1 MKLKDLY
8 EYNKGIQDPN
18 SNASQSKDDDA
29 MEPMTP
35 EEEREAK
42 KSIKQFK
49 VAGINVTNPNM
60 MAKGLSNVTQGKKQ
74 TPQQVKQADPV
85 SGVLAKIISKKENK
99 PLKMKLMNIFKQVQQ
114 GDLEESTLAKKIL
127 RKLTGKKPL
136 TKIKKR
142 SKLLKEADPLLF
154 EINFNQ
160 RSVAQEALQADIRC
174 GFEAETFWFR
184 AEGGGRVDDIDN
196 MSVGDVEYEYGDL
209 PDQAYSDYNDWVME
223 KGIDE
228 YLPDII
234 ANWVEEN
241 RDEDWAIQDFMSSD
255 TAPTEEAVEEY
266 RDEFKEQDPT
276 EYENREEDGWDID
289 NWTRDLINTEYEAEY
304 EDFLYDVGQEEDQL
318 RDDAVAEAESDYSMD
333 EWISNDWYS
342 MSSFLDDY
350 GYDYPTEGGGVD
362 DVADIFNQWV
372 KNDSMFKAYPETG
385 EYGET
390 GTTDGW
396 AVETDSS
403 IDPDEGA
410 GAELIS
416 PVYDTPADML
426 KDMKSL
432 FDWNDQEEEFGT
444 NNSTGLHVTMSWQ
457 GEGRDEPNKLKMALL
472 VGDQYLLGEFDRL
485 KNSYTKSQYNI
496 LLKSAEG
503 MKRGDDASF
512 KRFENELE
520 KSISKDKFS
529 SINFKD
535 QKDRRSGNEL
545 IEFRIGGGANYNEK
559 MDLITKSVI
568 RYATVMKA
576 GYDDE
581 AFKKDY
587 VAAVSRLMRKSTE
600 IDPESR
606 RVKDAELDYVNDP
619 IIDIGKQLASKKEYF
634 DILDYL
640 NSSVKCYQAYQD
652 LSKPGA
658 DKKWKKSIEDF
669 RKGTGRDP
677 SWMGEAINEEEIT
690 GYIEPSRN
698 PPSVEAEEELERAQ
712 RDFVKALLQLAK
724 GFSEDTLRTSIS
736 AKSIGIFRKHAQKLK
751 MSDQDID
758 NLAKNNISF
767 SNIDGKDAQVISQ
780 VKKGIDALFKRDII
794 QVPDFLSQQQAE
806 RLIDGMWQFFQNED
820 AKENDKLEELA
831 NLIDNATMGIDA
843 REIRDILKQVSKS
856 VQKNDF
862 TRKIKGGGYDI
873 RSALIDP
880 GSMSNA
886 DDINKLEKF
895 LSKYTGYVHPTGKTH
910 HVNIRSDDDYHQ
922 VAQYTLVQKLRNRLD
937 YLNELEQSDEPKAM
951 SIQVNLIKLGIEFMN
966 SIEYKEEDESKG
978 DSRKL
983 LGIDA
988 EDSEYIKSKL
998 DAYLTDPDDF
1008 NFTPFYNDY
1017 VLDKMDGLSR
1027 FYGYKKRLGQ
1037 PEEFFKKPNIK
1048 KKIKNR
1054 FKAYKKF
1061 LDAFDKIFTDEGFQ
1075 DLKPEIAGK
1084 DQYDKLNKD
1093 FEKNVRDNSIA
1104 TLNIPSHSF
1113 AYIKKSYFDKLQ
1125 NLEKYGKDEIEQTL
1139 LQDRTHFFRTE
1150 GQNRTGIIYVIP
1162 AAHWSQVE
1170 DAVNGLEL
1178 IDTFEKSKNY
1188 FHTWRK
1194 QGYKNIISKFTNT
1207 YGVSFKNL
1215 IDPEG
1220 EYQSLDGKVQDFLKQ
1235 NNIEI
1240 TRIGDSRSGADGQE
1254 ELIDKNELKN
1264 PNSGEPINR
1273 GSANMWDQTT
1283 DDAEQKR
1290 FDAFDFSYYPDAVK
1304 DYVAQLMKSDKETNG
1319 SFQIA
1324 LDKVLQKIVDR
1335 KIDVDPSDLG
1345 RPMDRLARAAGVED
1359 MEGKSSNEIA
1369 SETNWTNLSDYLKIE
1384 RGVNDQ
1390 GVNLLKKVYNSFD
1403 GNHEWRPEPD
1413 PSVCCL
1419 PRWAAAVKASDEY
1432 IKDNYTVS
1440 AGNYFR
1446 KNVDG
1451 SKGDDVSS
1459 MYSNQSQEDKSDYE
1473 PEAPFESSYEKA
1485 GDNYFAF
1492 NSMME
1497 MGMQNYLSRNEVNKL
1512 VAFLN
1517 NPDNDEEFK
1526 EKSLARLRSHYVNGQ
1541 GAYDSFNKLL
1551 ADTRVEMQNE
1561 SVFDKFEKLPLQEQ
1575 LRIVNESDILEK
1587 WSQKYK
1593 KSINCSNPKGFSQK
1607 AHCAGKKK
1615 KNEQIAEQQE
1625 IPTLD
1630 ELKNDTM
1637 LRSINNV
1644 RTSYSKIAQ
1653 QPWFEEVY
1661 NRALEVLK
1669 TSNNKFEFRS
1679 LLHVLI
1685 KRQEELKQR
1694 KETRRQKRSQP
1705 SNLTK
1710 QQKDAWKDIITR
1722 DPMHP
1727 DYTSPFKKALARKM
1741 GEIPKEKQWKYGI
1754 VSKDFIPKD
1763 DLGESDFNYDSGK
1776 PSLSKEE
1783 QWAKFLAYRFMK
1795 NNQRRSVS
1803 DMEAIIRRQSPKD
1816 YDALM
1821 RLKNRFF
1828 AGDQDLKTEGKRIPR
1843 KKGQPAGSKK
1853 HSDLYT
1859 DENPKGTIHGL
1870 KFATVKDA
1878 KASVSKIKSSG
1889 KKHAHK
1895 IQAAVAM
1902 EQRAKAA
1909 GKKSAAAVYRTFINQ
1924 MKEKTKKMN
1933 ERKLSKK
1940 EKSKKEKYVKGMKK
1954 SKGDFEKRYG
1964 ADAKAVMYAT
1974 ATKMAKENK
1983 INTNMRNVFE
1993 DFEKLP
1999 LEKQLQLL
2007 QSPVAVKFFEQ
2018 DWDNPT
2024 NDELE
2029 KEYQAAEKFVQD
2041 QKEEEFLKKLKKNK
2055 KYKRADVKKGF
2066 YAKYGPEQAE
2076 RMLAAMDRQNKF
2088 ESLIGIDILSRTKK
2102 LTENMPNN
2110 NKLAIIKR
2118 LLSKHFPVGDM
2129 DMQFQAYMA
2138 LPIPAMMN
2146 AFSRLKSM
2154 SGDDAC
2160 ARDILLHFAKNRLPN
2175 ADKKKIDLS
2184 ESIIRENEEEKLD
2197 YIMQALKDNPDFL
2210 KKVYKILKLDK
2221 TNNSNLDIEDQLS
2234 NKDTGQEKDHR
2245 INKNIL
2251 RKLVTSLEQLD
2262 HDFEEINA
2270 FVESYGFV
2278 DYVDTG
2284 LLNKSG
2290 VFSIKDMLKGSDK
2303 VSKEFIYD
2311 LYESL
2316 YDFRLN
2322 ISGSNRGPG
2331 ELGLCLLS
2339 PNIELASVGD
2349 IKVNGEEIEVKGEVS
2364 TGGGRMVNG
2373 VDDFEFSGLAQVKNR
2388 LMKFYDENEIPDE
2401 DRIYNLKGAVGGG
2414 NKQGQAHILDQAQRL
2429 ENIKQGVGAPFLR
2442 LIVSTYKFVVG
2453 SDEEEELVNSFMS
2466 LDKTRFLTLIGRIS
2480 FKNYAYKLNEK
2491 GFNRLIFLN
2500 WLKDK
2505 VVNCTTEEF
2514 PEYSEHLAFTS
2525 LDMADSQNGPAV
2537 QVSVK

>member
-49 VAGINVTNPNM
+49 IAGINVTNPNM

-99 PLKMKLMNIFKQVQQ
+99 PLKMRLMNIFKQVQQ

-255 TAPTEEAVEEY
+255 TAPTDEAVEEY

-289 NWTRDLINTEYEAEY
+289 NWTRDLINTEYESEY
-304 EDFLYDVGQEEDQL
+304 VDFLYDVGQEEDQL

-362 DVADIFNQWV
+362 DVADIFNQWI
-372 KNDSMFKAYPETG
+372 KNDSMFKGYPETG

-587 VAAVSRLMRKSTE
+587 VAAVSRLMRKSSE

-712 RDFVKALLQLAK
+712 RDFVRALLQLAK

-780 VKKGIDALFKRDII
+780 VKKGIDALFKKDII

-806 RLIDGMWQFFQNED
+806 RLVDGMWQFFQNED

-951 SIQVNLIKLGIEFMN
+951 NIQVQLIRLGMEFLN
-966 SIEYKEEDESKG
+966 SIEYKEDNLDKG

-988 EDSEYIKSKL
+988 DDSEYIKSKL

-1017 VLDKMDGLSR
+1017 VLDKMEGLSR
-1027 FYGYKKRLGQ
+1027 FYGYRKRLDQ
-1037 PEEFFKKPNIK
+1037 PEEFFKKPAIK
-1048 KKIKNR
+1048 KKIQNR

-1139 LQDRTHFFRTE
+1139 LQDRTQVFDT

-1178 IDTFEKSKNY
+1178 IDTFEKNKNY

-1194 QGYKNIISKFTNT
+1194 QGYKNIKSKFTNT
-1207 YGVSFKNL
+1207 YGVSFEKL

-1304 DYVAQLMKSDKETNG
+1304 DYVAQIMKSDKGTNG

-1335 KIDVDPSDLG
+1335 EIDVDPSDLG

-1390 GVNLLKKVYNSFD
+1390 GVNLLKKVYKSFD

-1451 SKGDDVSS
+1451 SQGDDVSS

-1473 PEAPFESSYEKA
+1473 PEAPFEPSYEKA
-1485 GDNYFAF
+1485 RDNYFAF

-1685 KRQEELKQR
+1685 KNKARIEKAKRRKKTFGGDVRDVTMGVKQFSLAN
-1694 KETRRQKRSQP
+1694 KIAQK
-1705 SNLTK
+1705 L
-1710 QQKDAWKDIITR
+1710 
-1722 DPMHP
+1722 
-1727 DYTSPFKKALARKM
+1727 
-1741 GEIPKEKQWKYGI
+1741 PKEKQWKYGM
-1754 VSKDFIPKD
+1754 VPYDAKMPKD
-1763 DLGESDFNYDSGK
+1763 DLGENDFEYGSGK

-1783 QWAKFLAYRFMK
+1783 QWAKFLSYRFMK
-1795 NNQRRSVS
+1795 NNQTRSVS
-1803 DMEAIIRRQSPKD
+1803 DMESIIKRQSPKD
-1816 YDALM
+1816 FIALM
-1821 RLKNRFF
+1821 RLKDKFF
-1828 AGDQDLKTEGKRIPR
+1828 AGDQDLKTEGK
-1843 KKGQPAGSKK
+1843 
-1853 HSDLYT
+1853 
-1859 DENPKGTIHGL
+1859 
-1870 KFATVKDA
+1870 
-1878 KASVSKIKSSG
+1878 
-1889 KKHAHK
+1889 
-1895 IQAAVAM
+1895 
-1902 EQRAKAA
+1902 
-1909 GKKSAAAVYRTFINQ
+1909 
-1924 MKEKTKKMN
+1924 
-1933 ERKLSKK
+1933 LSKK
-1940 EKSKKEKYVKGMKK
+1940 EKDKKEKYVKGMKK

-2007 QSPVAVKFFEQ
+2007 QSPVAEKFFEQ

-2055 KYKRADVKKGF
+2055 KYNRAKLLKKYTKLHGEET
-2066 YAKYGPEQAE
+2066 AKK
-2076 RMLAAMDRQNKF
+2076 MIWSMDQENKF

-2221 TNNSNLDIEDQLS
+2221 ANNSNLDIEDQLS

-2290 VFSIKDMLKGSDK
+2290 VFTIKDMLKGSDK

-2388 LMKFYDENEIPDE
+2388 LMKFYDDNEIPDE